1 MNRRSIALVALVATA
16 APAAVA
22 GEPLKNGPYVGTVE
36 LRETLVGPLE
46 SERLVARPA
55 KEGMRVKSGDEIAR
69 LDTSLLEGEA
79 ARLGAEVSSSESR
92 LKELTS
98 GFRVERIHEARAQ
111 REAAEGDLSLAR
123 TERLRAEK
131 LLASGAGSQ
140 AALDRAQSQE
150 HQAARALDAAAARL
164 ALLEAGERPEQ
175 RDLGRSGLEASRRSY
190 DLVRRRIERMI
201 LRAPS
206 DAVVL
211 DTYFEVGEVVPAGRP
226 VVKLGDPS
234 EPYVDIYV
242 APADLSALKIGSRL
256 PVKVDGFGDRGFTGT
271 VTETGAE
278 AEFTP
283 RAILTP
289 RERARL
295 VYRVRV
301 TIEDATGEL
310 RPGVPAEVAGP

>member
-123 TERLRAEK
+123 TER
-131 LLASGAGSQ
+131 